1 MKIILSGGGTLG
13 PVVPLLA
20 LAEQV
25 RAIDSSIRF
34 VWVGTSS
41 GPEKELVEKF
51 RMDFYTI
58 TAGKWR
64 RYFSVWNI
72 LDLFRVTFAFIH
84 SIVFLWQER
93 PDLLISA
100 GGFVSVPLHWAGWV
114 MGIPTWVHQQDAET
128 GLANR
133 LMAKVAT
140 KITTA
145 MEENVNDFPLKK
157 TEWLGNPCRDLA
169 ADKATAKLRWGIP
182 TSSPVI
188 FVTGGGTGSMKVNQM
203 ILEALPS
210 WPKEWHVIHLT
221 GKERSSELNE
231 KAAEVF
237 RNYHVH
243 KFFVDEMKD
252 AYAAA
257 DVVIARGGFGTLTEL
272 AALHKASVIVP
283 ISHTHQEKNV
293 DWLAKNKA
301 VVVINEETDNGLKLA
316 KVVTDIILDPKG
328 KEIMGEKLGEL
339 LPRAKPERIREIINE
354 LIKK

>member
-1 MKIILSGGGTLG
+1 MG

-20 LAEQV
+20 LADQV
-25 RAIDSSIRF
+25 RHLDPTIRF
-34 VWVGTSS
+34 VWVGTSN
-41 GPEKELVEKF
+41 GPEKELVEKYKI
-51 RMDFYTI
+51 DFYTI

-64 RYFSVWNI
+64 RYFSLWNI
-72 LDLFRVTFAFIH
+72 VDLFRITFAFLH
-84 SIVFLWQER
+84 SVVFLWQEK

-100 GGFVSVPLHWAGWV
+100 GGFVSVPLHWAAAV

-145 MEENVNDFPLKK
+145 MEASVKDFPTKK
-157 TEWLGNPCRDLA
+157 TEWLGNPCRDLT
-169 ADKATAKLRWGIP
+169 ADKAEAKIRWGIP
-182 TSSPVI
+182 ADAPVI
-188 FVTGGGTGSMKVNQM
+188 FVTGGGTGSLKVNQM

-210 WPKEWHVIHLT
+210 WPKEWHVLHLT

-231 KAAEVF
+231 RAATVF
-237 RNYHVH
+237 SNYHVFR
-243 KFFVDEMKD
+243 FFTDEMKD

-272 AALHKASVIVP
+272 AALHRASVIIP

-293 DWLAKNKA
+293 GWLEKNKA
-301 VVVINEETDNGLKLA
+301 VIVMNEETDNGLKLA
-316 KVVTDIILDPKG
+316 KVAADVVQNPEEAKRMGNILND
-328 KEIMGEKLGEL
+328 L
-339 LPRAKPERIREIINE
+339 LPRAKPHRIIEIIE
-354 LIKK
+354 ALTKK